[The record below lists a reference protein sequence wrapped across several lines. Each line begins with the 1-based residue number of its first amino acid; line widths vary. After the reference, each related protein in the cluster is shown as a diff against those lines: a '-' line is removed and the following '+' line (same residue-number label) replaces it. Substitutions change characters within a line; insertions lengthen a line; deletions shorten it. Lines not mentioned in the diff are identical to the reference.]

1 MLYSLNQPQEYV
13 GHSSELH
20 NTDAA
25 SMNTKCSVTERMNCV
40 MYSTYIHC
48 DIFFLRIE
56 ETLPTTMPNFPEFS
70 AVESAE
76 LLLWESNAG

>member
-1 MLYSLNQPQEYV
+1 MLYSLNQPQEDV

-40 MYSTYIHC
+40 MYVHR

-56 ETLPTTMPNFPEFS
+56 ETFPTTMPNFPEFS